1 MPADLADNAA
11 AVAEGWQR
19 TQIDKGV
26 GNWVRYWT
34 RYEKPYDG
42 DLQSGGIHS
51 VLGDDPNSQAAA
63 DTEAL
68 AALNAYRRYL
78 YGTDATNVNKG
89 PRSGNTLVVGR
100 H

>member
-11 AVAEGWQR
+11 AATEGWTR
-19 TQIDKGV
+19 VQIDHGALV
-26 GNWVRYWT
+26 NPRYRT
-34 RYEKPYDG
+34 RYEKAYDG
-42 DLQSGGIHS
+42 DLQSGGLH
-51 VLGDDPNSQAAA
+51 VCVGDDNASQAAA

-68 AALNAYRRYL
+68 AALNAYRRYI
-78 YGTDATNVNKG
+78 YGSDATNVNKG